1 MPFMKDYPVMS
12 GEIRVSS
19 KLDSLKDCNAGYNGV
34 FIHLKNTFS
43 SLQKVSCLNPIIK
56 NKTKQWTSGRKPESC
71 TSYLMSKKWWKTI
84 LTDTDMGLWATC
96 WTQGGM
102 CPFSKPF
109 IRQGQVGCGPRMWAI
124 VGSHEKNPSYV
135 LGIVPR
141 FCSAQKALCG
151 CNVKAP
157 AHRQTPK
164 RTP

>member
-12 GEIRVSS
+12 GEIRVSL
-19 KLDSLKDCNAGYNGV
+19 KLNSLKDYSAGYNGV

-96 WTQGGM
+96 WTRGGM

-124 VGSHEKNPSYV
+124 VGSHKKKKTLLC
-135 LGIVPR
+135 LGDRTP
-141 FCSAQKALCG
+141 FLLS
-151 CNVKAP
+151 P
-157 AHRQTPK
+157 ESPESQTPTRILCRSK